1 LNVAV
6 TDCALDNVTEH
17 APVPVHAPLHPPN
30 VLDASGVAL
39 KLIEVP
45 LLNCDEHV
53 LPQLIP
59 VGFDVTVPPP
69 VPAFTTVKVFVGN

>member
-17 APVPVHAPLHPPN
+17 APVPVHAPPHPPN
-30 VLDASGVAL
+30 VLDASGVAVRL
-39 KLIEVP
+39 TTVP
-45 LLNCDEHV
+45 LLNEDEHV

-69 VPAFTTVKVFVGN
+69 IPFLVTVSG